1 MVAGPTPRPGRLA
14 GKVAVVTGGA
24 SGIGAAT
31 SRLFAREGA
40 AVMVADLQVEA
51 GRAVAAEIVASGGQA
66 TFQRL
71 DVARE
76 GDWMAAIGGIVT
88 LHGRL
93 DVLVNNAGRAGPPA
107 RPLVEKTE
115 EVDWNQVMAVNAT
128 GVLLGMKHAIPV
140 MRRGGGGSNVNVV
153 SIYAMVGSASGTAYH
168 ASKGAA
174 RGLTRSAAVQYA
186 KEGIRVNGVFPGFVD
201 TAMTLE
207 HHARPGVREGR
218 IAETP
223 LGRIARPEDIAPGIL
238 YLASDEASFVT
249 GTELVIDGGMTA
261 R

>member
-1 MVAGPTPRPGRLA
+1 VTTSPNPGSGRLA
-14 GKVAVVTGGA
+14 GKVALVTGAA

-40 AVMVADLQVEA
+40 AVVVADIQAEA
-51 GRAVAAEIVASGGQA
+51 GETVAAEIGAAGGQA
-66 TFQRL
+66 AFQRL
-71 DVARE
+71 DVSRESDWAEAVGLVLAR
-76 GDWMAAIGGIVT
+76 
-88 LHGRL
+88 HGRL

-115 EVDWNQVMAVNAT
+115 EADWNLVMAVNAT
-128 GVLLGMKHAIPV
+128 GVLLGMKHAIPA
-140 MRRGGGGSNVNVV
+140 MRRNGGGSIVNVV
-153 SIYAMVGSASGTAYH
+153 SIYAIVGSASGTSYH

-174 RGLTRSAAVQYA
+174 RALTRSAAIQYA
-186 KEGIRVNGVFPGFVD
+186 KEGIRVNGVFPGYVE
-201 TAMTLE
+201 TAMTRE

-223 LGRIARPEDIAPGIL
+223 LGRLAQPEEIAPGIL
-238 YLASDEASFVT
+238 YLASDESSFVT